1 LKARANLLPADS
13 PKTGKNCR
21 QKQVESRQIKEA
33 ILMPLPTPEK
43 RALVHTRV
51 VTCHGFKREDNHWD
65 IEGRIVDTKPYDFPN
80 KDRGGTIRAG
90 EPLHDMSI
98 RLTIDIDLNVIE
110 AEAVIDASPHNYCK
124 SIASVARQL
133 VGLQIAPG
141 WTLKSK
147 AAMGKNRGCTHL
159 TELLGP
165 VATTAIQTIAS
176 AKWRRT
182 SSSKQ
187 ASAKSFIG
195 SCHSY
200 QVDSPVVKEHW
211 PDLYREKAS

>member
-1 LKARANLLPADS
+1 
-13 PKTGKNCR
+13 
-21 QKQVESRQIKEA
+21 
-33 ILMPLPTPEK
+33 MPLPSPE
-43 RALVHTRV
+43 RRQLAHTRV
-51 VTCHGFKREDNHWD
+51 VTCHGFKRGDNLWD
-65 IEGRIVDTKPYDFPN
+65 IEGRIVDTKPFDFPN
-80 KDRGGTIRAG
+80 KDRGGAIRAD

-98 RLTIDIDLNVIE
+98 RLTIDIDLNVID
-110 AEAVIDASPHNYCK
+110 AEAVIDDSPYNYCK
-124 SIASVARQL
+124 SIATVARQL

-165 VATTAIQTIAS
+165 VATTAIQTIVS
-176 AKWRRT
+176 AKWGQT

-187 ASAKSFIG
+187 ASTKSLIG

-211 PDLYREKAS
+211 PELYREKAL